1 MKALVTGASGGI
13 GSAVAEAFA
22 NGGHGVLRQ
31 DLRAPADGSDGFV
44 VDSSCGVWDRGGVG
58 SNGTQPCP
66 VNATSTH
73 ASTSSPV
80 TVIESADR
88 SSSLGLGVI
97 NRC

>member
-44 VDSSCGVWDRGGVG
+44 VGNLTDEVLAELAGAWRRSR
-58 SNGTQPCP
+58 
-66 VNATSTH
+66 ST
-73 ASTSSPV
+73 AWSLPTASPEPSTSAASR
-80 TVIESADR
+80 R
-88 SSSLGLGVI
+88 SRRVS
-97 NRC
+97 